1 MAIQRELWQNTIVE
15 GLFADN
21 SFMSKAVNDDM
32 YVNQGKKVHIPNA
45 GAPSGV
51 QVNRTKVPATAAKR
65 TDVDVEYTLDELTTD
80 PIYIPHAE
88 TVELSYSKR
97 NSVISQDRAALIEAA
112 AEQLLY
118 DWAPASTSFVRTS
131 GAATAAYTASAT
143 GNRKALVKDSLSAAA
158 RYNLASALYRQEN
171 FDGAREI
178 MGSFDGQEVSADV
191 HYNTG
196 DIALQLK
203 DYAAAV
209 EAFRQSLLKNP
220 GDLDAKE
227 NYVYAKKMLENQQ
240 NQQQGGGQDQQD
252 DRDDQKNDQEPSGQ
266 QPQNRPDDGQDD
278 SSGGDNEPAISPQQA
293 QQMLNAVQ
301 AREQQTRDKVDREK
315 AAVLKSRQKEKN
327 W

>member
-1 MAIQRELWQNTIVE
+1 MKGRLIMLLLAFVLDTIAVSAQADRHEVRQGNRRFSREDYKE
-15 GLFADN
+15 A
-21 SFMSKAVNDDM
+21 
-32 YVNQGKKVHIPNA
+32 
-45 GAPSGV
+45 
-51 QVNRTKVPATAAKR
+51 
-65 TDVDVEYTLDELTTD
+65 
-80 PIYIPHAE
+80 
-88 TVELSYSKR
+88 ELSY
-97 NSVISQDRAALIEAA
+97 
-112 AEQLLY
+112 
-118 DWAPASTSFVRTS
+118 
-131 GAATAAYTASAT
+131 
-143 GNRKALVKDSLSAAA
+143 RKALVKDSLSAAA

-252 DRDDQKNDQEPSGQ
+252 DQDDQKNDQDSSGQ

-315 AAVLKSRQKEKN
+315 AAMLKSRQKEKN

>member
-1 MAIQRELWQNTIVE
+1 MKGRLIMLLLAFVLDTIAVSAQADRHEVRQGNRRFSREDYKE
-15 GLFADN
+15 A
-21 SFMSKAVNDDM
+21 
-32 YVNQGKKVHIPNA
+32 
-45 GAPSGV
+45 
-51 QVNRTKVPATAAKR
+51 
-65 TDVDVEYTLDELTTD
+65 
-80 PIYIPHAE
+80 
-88 TVELSYSKR
+88 ELSY
-97 NSVISQDRAALIEAA
+97 
-112 AEQLLY
+112 
-118 DWAPASTSFVRTS
+118 
-131 GAATAAYTASAT
+131 
-143 GNRKALVKDSLSAAA
+143 RKALVKDSLSAAA

-252 DRDDQKNDQEPSGQ
+252 DQDDQKNDQDSSGQ

-315 AAVLKSRQKEKN
+315 AAALESRQKEKN

>member
-1 MAIQRELWQNTIVE
+1 MKGRLILLLLAFVLDA
-15 GLFADN
+15 FAVSAQADRHEVRQGN
-21 SFMSKAVNDDM
+21 RRFSKEDYKEA
-32 YVNQGKKVHIPNA
+32 
-45 GAPSGV
+45 
-51 QVNRTKVPATAAKR
+51 
-65 TDVDVEYTLDELTTD
+65 
-80 PIYIPHAE
+80 
-88 TVELSYSKR
+88 ELSY
-97 NSVISQDRAALIEAA
+97 
-112 AEQLLY
+112 
-118 DWAPASTSFVRTS
+118 
-131 GAATAAYTASAT
+131 
-143 GNRKALVKDSLSAAA
+143 RKALVKDSLSAAA

-178 MGSFDGQEVSADV
+178 MGSFDGQDVSADV

-227 NYVYAKKMLENQQ
+227 NYIYAKKMLENQQ

-252 DRDDQKNDQEPSGQ
+252 DQDDQKNDQDSSGQ
-266 QPQNRPDDGQDD
+266 QPQNRPDDGQDN

>member
-1 MAIQRELWQNTIVE
+1 MKGRLIMLLLAFVLDTIAVSAQADRHEVRQGNRRFSREDYKE
-15 GLFADN
+15 A
-21 SFMSKAVNDDM
+21 
-32 YVNQGKKVHIPNA
+32 
-45 GAPSGV
+45 
-51 QVNRTKVPATAAKR
+51 
-65 TDVDVEYTLDELTTD
+65 
-80 PIYIPHAE
+80 
-88 TVELSYSKR
+88 ELSY
-97 NSVISQDRAALIEAA
+97 
-112 AEQLLY
+112 
-118 DWAPASTSFVRTS
+118 
-131 GAATAAYTASAT
+131 
-143 GNRKALVKDSLSAAA
+143 RKALVKDSLSAAA

-178 MGSFDGQEVSADV
+178 MGSFDGQDVSADV

-227 NYVYAKKMLENQQ
+227 NYIYAKKMLENQQ
-240 NQQQGGGQDQQD
+240 NRQQGGGQDQQD
-252 DRDDQKNDQEPSGQ
+252 DQDDQKNDQDSSGQ
-266 QPQNRPDDGQDD
+266 QPQNRPDDGQDN

-315 AAVLKSRQKEKN
+315 AAVLESRQKEKN

>member
-1 MAIQRELWQNTIVE
+1 MKGRLIMLLLAFVLDTIAVSAQADRHEVRQGNRRFSREDYKE
-15 GLFADN
+15 A
-21 SFMSKAVNDDM
+21 
-32 YVNQGKKVHIPNA
+32 
-45 GAPSGV
+45 
-51 QVNRTKVPATAAKR
+51 
-65 TDVDVEYTLDELTTD
+65 
-80 PIYIPHAE
+80 
-88 TVELSYSKR
+88 ELSY
-97 NSVISQDRAALIEAA
+97 
-112 AEQLLY
+112 
-118 DWAPASTSFVRTS
+118 
-131 GAATAAYTASAT
+131 
-143 GNRKALVKDSLSAAA
+143 RKALVKDSLSAAA

-240 NQQQGGGQDQQD
+240 NRQQGGGQDQQD
-252 DRDDQKNDQEPSGQ
+252 DQDDQKNDQDSSGQ